1 MSDDTLFAF
10 PRNAS
15 GSERITASHWG
26 LVHPQVADGRL
37 TGLIPYAGDYAP
49 SPNLAKFAA
58 LSYSAN
64 RIRKPA
70 VREGWLKCRGGNGES
85 RGSDR
90 FVEVDW
96 DTAMTLAAE
105 AMTGVYDNFGP
116 SAVFAKSYG
125 WMSPGKVNSA
135 VTLVNR
141 LCRLMG
147 GFTECV
153 NSYSTAAIST
163 ILPYV
168 VGMPDPKVKSW
179 DSVLANAKC
188 VVFWGADPLIT
199 CDIDWTTTL
208 HEAAHHIRR
217 LKESGI
223 RTIVINPLKT
233 KTGEFLGS
241 DWIAPRQGTDTALM
255 LALIRELITTGRADT
270 GFLTKYTAGWE
281 TLEAYVEGRT
291 DGTAKTAEWAEKI
304 TGVQARVIRELAQYL
319 AQNRTMLMM
328 GWGMQ
333 RALYGEEASWAGFAL
348 AAMLGQMNLAGGGIG
363 TNYHYCSG
371 GASVGFGPRLR
382 GITGRVAPAR
392 AVKDT
397 GTPLPVIPI
406 ARFADAFLNP
416 GETID
421 FNGRKVTYPDI
432 RLVLWSG
439 GNPFAHQPQTLHLE
453 RAWQKPETVIVTDF
467 VWTATARHADIVFPA
482 ATVFERNDITDIGVY
497 NNAGLCT
504 MQQAVHP
511 VGEARSD
518 YRIFSDLS
526 ERLGVGDAF
535 TLGRSETDWIRTIYE
550 EARTSPLGR
559 ATGLPDFETFWKTGL
574 IRYAPDKKATET
586 DGLAA
591 FFANPDAFPLA
602 TPSGRIELASPQIA
616 AMHYNDCPGYP
627 AFLGTADEA
636 LKADPA
642 ALTLM
647 AVKSEARLHSQLGGV
662 ITDGDGREACEIHP
676 ADALTRGI
684 ANGDA
689 VLVYNNRGRLLARAR
704 ITENVARGSVCIR
717 HGAWFDPADTSEGRI
732 DRTGCANVLTPDTGT
747 SRLAQGNIASG
758 AAVFVKKAQG
768 RQSAPSAFGQPAFS
782 RP

>member
-49 SPNLAKFAA
+49 SPNLAKLAA

-281 TLEAYVEGRT
+281 TLKAYVEGRT

-333 RALYGEEASWAGFAL
+333 RALRGRGL
-348 AAMLGQMNLAGGGIG
+348 LGGLCA
-363 TNYHYCSG
+363 C
-371 GASVGFGPRLR
+371 RR
-382 GITGRVAPAR
+382 AR
-392 AVKDT
+392 ADEPCRGRHRHELPLLQRRCERWFWPPVKGDHRARCT
-397 GTPLPVIPI
+397 G
-406 ARFADAFLNP
+406 ARC
-416 GETID
+416 
-421 FNGRKVTYPDI
+421 
-432 RLVLWSG
+432 
-439 GNPFAHQPQTLHLE
+439 E
-453 RAWQKPETVIVTDF
+453 RHRH
-467 VWTATARHADIVFPA
+467 TASRH
-482 ATVFERNDITDIGVY
+482 
-497 NNAGLCT
+497 
-504 MQQAVHP
+504 
-511 VGEARSD
+511 S
-518 YRIFSDLS
+518 
-526 ERLGVGDAF
+526 
-535 TLGRSETDWIRTIYE
+535 
-550 EARTSPLGR
+550 
-559 ATGLPDFETFWKTGL
+559 
-574 IRYAPDKKATET
+574 
-586 DGLAA
+586 
-591 FFANPDAFPLA
+591 
-602 TPSGRIELASPQIA
+602 
-616 AMHYNDCPGYP
+616 DCP
-627 AFLGTADEA
+627 FCRCLF
-636 LKADPA
+636 
-642 ALTLM
+642 
-647 AVKSEARLHSQLGGV
+647 KSRR
-662 ITDGDGREACEIHP
+662 DD
-676 ADALTRGI
+676 
-684 ANGDA
+684 
-689 VLVYNNRGRLLARAR
+689 
-704 ITENVARGSVCIR
+704 
-717 HGAWFDPADTSEGRI
+717 
-732 DRTGCANVLTPDTGT
+732 
-747 SRLAQGNIASG
+747 
-758 AAVFVKKAQG
+758 
-768 RQSAPSAFGQPAFS
+768 
-782 RP
+782 